1 MKISLIDKGSGI
13 MSQFAQAIG
22 ATVSGRFIYIPKSK
36 GSGYIT
42 GFNWDNGMRMLLRNY
57 HLKEN
62 VIIERTNE
70 LTDDQDDIVF
80 MLSGVFSSHIQPEKQ
95 LYTEQ
100 ANVLICRHAVSS
112 VIEMPPDTIFGS
124 ITIAV
129 PRQYLHRFFSEV
141 NHPVIKSI
149 LEAKNNFVFES
160 GISPEIIK
168 TANDI
173 LNQAVPENLENY
185 YYRLKCE
192 ELLCNVFN
200 LLMQREAVPPS
211 SMHINDIKAIYA
223 IKAHLQSYLNEPPN
237 IALLAKQANMSQP
250 KLRKLFRQTFG
261 KGIFDYYQTARMQE
275 AARLLKEMRLS
286 VSEVGYQLGF
296 TNLSHFSKV
305 FEKHI
310 GMKPKKYSASEN

>member
-1 MKISLIDKGSGI
+1 MKLSVTDRGSGI
-13 MSQFAQAIG
+13 MSQFAQAIN

-36 GSGYIT
+36 GFGYIT
-42 GFNWDNGMRMLLRNY
+42 GFNWDSGMRMLLRNY
-57 HLKEN
+57 HLKEDI
-62 VIIERTNE
+62 IIERTNE

-80 MLSGVFSSHIQPEKQ
+80 MLSGVFSSHIQLEKQ
-95 LYTEQ
+95 LFAEQ

-112 VIEMPPDTIFGS
+112 VIAMPSNTLFRS
-124 ITIAV
+124 ITIAI
-129 PRQYLHRFFSEV
+129 PRQYLHRFFNEV

-160 GISPEIIK
+160 RISPEVIK

-192 ELLCNVFN
+192 ELLCNVFT
-200 LLMQREAVPPS
+200 LLIQREAIPTS
-211 SMHINDIKAIYA
+211 SMHITDIKAIYA
-223 IKAHLQSYLNEPPN
+223 IKIHLQSYLNEPPN
-237 IALLAKQANMSQP
+237 IALLAKEANMSEP
-250 KLRKLFRQTFG
+250 KLRRLFKQTFG
-261 KGIFDYYQTARMQE
+261 KGVFDYYQTARMQE
-275 AARLLKEMRLS
+275 AARLLKEVRLS
-286 VSEVGYQLGF
+286 VSEVGYRLGF
-296 TNLSHFSKV
+296 TNLSHFSRV